1 MKIYRGRRSV
11 LLNHVTVVVIDQD
24 TGRTYQLP
32 GNQHELEWGYYGAG
46 PARLAEALVRDLN
59 PSLDQEDHM
68 MAAFLVKQ
76 DLVSTMPSESW
87 QLISSEIAKVIS
99 EGLEA
104 YK

>member
-32 GNQHELEWGYYGAG
+32 GNQHEWEWGYYGAG

-76 DLVSTMPSESW
+76 DLVSTLPSESW
-87 QLISSEIAKVIS
+87 QLTEDDLAHALSQ
-99 EGLEA
+99 GMEA
-104 YK
+104 YT